1 VFTVC
6 LLGITYLAYIF
17 FQFLY
22 ALVLKNRYISAED
35 SALNKIN
42 SYFLSSH
49 TKDVPNYTFLGF
61 SRNRYL
67 RILFMASVIAIII
80 YLLVK
85 VVKVQNRLDGRQL
98 AERDPVLSSQFF
110 AIPANLLNTS
120 SSSVQ
125 VPLDFSS
132 LPSNAWYIVT
142 VTPTNAFINLVN
154 YVTSTQKSLSTI
166 IHFDSNRNIKGGSD
180 LIIDSNNSISIS
192 PLPVIPENILI
203 DWRTNAT
210 TREAF
215 SVSVYRT

>member
-1 VFTVC
+1 
-6 LLGITYLAYIF
+6 
-17 FQFLY
+17 
-22 ALVLKNRYISAED
+22 
-35 SALNKIN
+35 
-42 SYFLSSH
+42 
-49 TKDVPNYTFLGF
+49 
-61 SRNRYL
+61 
-67 RILFMASVIAIII
+67 MASVIAIII

-98 AERDPVLSSQFF
+98 AERDPVLSTQFF
-110 AIPANLLNTS
+110 AIPANLGQS

-154 YVTSTQKSLSTI
+154 YVTSSQKSLSTI
-166 IHFDSNRNIKGGSD
+166 IHFDSTRNIKGGSD

-192 PLPVIPENILI
+192 PLPENILI

>member
-1 VFTVC
+1 
-6 LLGITYLAYIF
+6 
-17 FQFLY
+17 
-22 ALVLKNRYISAED
+22 
-35 SALNKIN
+35 
-42 SYFLSSH
+42 
-49 TKDVPNYTFLGF
+49 
-61 SRNRYL
+61 
-67 RILFMASVIAIII
+67 MASVIAIII